1 MNNGHA
7 KPMDKKSKLSFI
19 LSHIISVATGSLMF
33 AIAINMFLSPSETV
47 IGGATGISTV
57 LNILFGT
64 PIGLMIMLINVPLI
78 ITNWIL
84 FGFKFVLKTIIG
96 LTASSIATDL
106 LVFLPKLTDDRLL
119 CAILGGLFMGV
130 GLGFFFSKGY
140 TTGGTDLVSCIL
152 KRKFPNMSN
161 AVLIFIVDMIIVILS
176 AIILKDFNDVFY
188 SVIAIFMGTISI
200 DYVIGGINSATLA
213 LIITDKPD
221 EVSNMILTVM
231 DRGTTLLS
239 AKGGYTK
246 KEKQVVMCVVKK
258 SQIYDLK
265 LNVNL
270 ISADSFVIFT
280 NASEVKGSGF
290 ETESL

>member
-1 MNNGHA
+1 MHNDRS
-7 KPMDKKSKLSFI
+7 KPMNKKARISFI
-19 LSHIISVATGSLMF
+19 ISHAISVAVGAVMF

-47 IGGATGISTV
+47 IGGATGIATV
-57 LNILFGT
+57 LNILFNT
-64 PIGLMIMLINVPLI
+64 PIGMMIMLINVPLI
-78 ITNWIL
+78 IINWIL
-84 FGFKFVLKTIIG
+84 FGFKFLIKTIIG
-96 LTASSIATDL
+96 LAASSIVTDL
-106 LVFLPKLTDDRLL
+106 LTFLPVLTDDRLL
-119 CAILGGLFMGV
+119 CSILGGLFMGV

-140 TTGGTDLVSCIL
+140 TTGGTDLISCIL

-161 AVLIFIVDMIIVILS
+161 SVLIFIVDMIIVIAS
-176 AIILKDFNDVFY
+176 AIILKDFNDIFY
-188 SVIAIFMGTISI
+188 SIIAIFVGTVCI

-246 KEKQVVMCVVKK
+246 KDKQVVMCVVKK

-265 LNVNL
+265 QNVNL

-280 NASEVKGSGF
+280 NASEVRGSGF